1 MSRYRIAVLAAG
13 LAIAVL
19 GAVLMLDAE
28 GTVDFGS
35 GWLLAAVTGLSGA
48 ALVASGIGAREP

>member
-1 MSRYRIAVLAAG
+1 MSRYRIAALAAG

-35 GWLLAAVTGLSGA
+35 GWLLAAVTGLVGA
-48 ALVASGIGAREP
+48 ALVASGISAREP